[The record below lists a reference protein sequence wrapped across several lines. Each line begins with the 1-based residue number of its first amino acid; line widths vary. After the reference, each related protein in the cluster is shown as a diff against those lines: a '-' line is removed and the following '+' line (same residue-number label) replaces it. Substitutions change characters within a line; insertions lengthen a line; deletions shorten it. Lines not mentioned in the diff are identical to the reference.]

1 MVLRHARSS
10 KFGTRGRRIQRCIR
24 KSVNPCTIEEGD
36 LNSVLI
42 TGGAGYIGSHTAKAL
57 ARSRFEP
64 IVLDNLSKGHSW
76 AVKWGPL
83 IKADIG
89 DYVAVR
95 QVLRHFHIDAV
106 IHFAADAYVGESMRE
121 PRRYFLN
128 NVRNTLTLLE
138 AVMDAGV
145 RHFVFSS
152 SCATYGIPSAVPISE
167 KQPQFPVNPY
177 GESKRF
183 VERTLLWYGEAYG
196 LKSVALRYFNA
207 AGADPGGELGEDHD
221 PETHLIP
228 LVIQAA
234 LGIRP
239 QVEIYGTDYPTPD
252 GTAIRDYIHVSDLA
266 EAHVM
271 ALRHL
276 MSGGENAV
284 LNLGTGQGHSIR
296 EVIATVSRRSGRN
309 VPARE
314 AGRRPGDP
322 PVLVADAAHARKVL
336 GWRPQHS
343 DLGTIV
349 DTALRWQAHHF
360 TEVVLPGLKSG
371 MHHDVAVR

>member
-1 MVLRHARSS
+1 L
-10 KFGTRGRRIQRCIR
+10 
-24 KSVNPCTIEEGD
+24 NEEAH

-64 IVLDNLSKGHSW
+64 VVLDNLSKGHSW

-83 IKADIG
+83 IKGDIG
-89 DYVAVR
+89 DYVVIR
-95 QVLRHFHIDAV
+95 EVLRRFHIDAV
-106 IHFAADAYVGESMRE
+106 IHFAADAYVGESMRD

-128 NVRNTLTLLE
+128 NVRNTLGLLE
-138 AVMDAGV
+138 AVLDAGV
-145 RHFVFSS
+145 RYFVFSS
-152 SCATYGIPSAVPISE
+152 SCATYGIPVAVPISE

-183 VERTLLWYGEAYG
+183 VERTLWWYGEAYG

-207 AGADPGGELGEDHD
+207 AGADPEGELGEDHD

-252 GTAIRDYIHVSDLA
+252 GTAIRDYIHVTDLA
-266 EAHVM
+266 EAHVL

-276 MSGGENAV
+276 MGGGGNAA
-284 LNLGTGQGHSIR
+284 LNLGTGHGHSIR
-296 EVIATVSRRSGRN
+296 EVIAAVSRRSGRH

-322 PVLVADAAHARKVL
+322 PVLVADATRARQVL
-336 GWRPQHS
+336 GWQPQHS
-343 DLGTIV
+343 DLDSIV
-349 DTALRWQAHHF
+349 DTALSWRAHHF
-360 TEVVLPGLKSG
+360 SEMNLLSSESG
-371 MHHDVAVR
+371 VHNGVPVR

>member
-1 MVLRHARSS
+1 MNMSANSCLYGEAHL
-10 KFGTRGRRIQRCIR
+10 K
-24 KSVNPCTIEEGD
+24 
-36 LNSVLI
+36 SVLI

-57 ARSRFEP
+57 ARSRFQP
-64 IVLDNLSKGHSW
+64 VVLDDLSKGHSW

-83 IKADIG
+83 VKADIG
-89 DYVAVR
+89 DYKAVR
-95 QVLRHFHIDAV
+95 EVLRRYRVDAV

-152 SCATYGIPSAVPISE
+152 SCATYGIPAAVPISE

-183 VERTLLWYGEAYG
+183 VERSLWWYGEAYG
-196 LKSVALRYFNA
+196 LKSASLRYFNA
-207 AGADPGGELGEDHD
+207 AGADPEGELGEDHN

-234 LGIRP
+234 LGMRP

-252 GTAIRDYIHVSDLA
+252 GTTVRDYIHVADLA
-266 EAHVM
+266 EAHVL

-276 MSGGENAV
+276 MDGGENIAV
-284 LNLGTGQGHSIR
+284 NLGTGRGYSIR
-296 EVIATVSRRSGRN
+296 EVIAAVSRRSGRN

-314 AGRRPGDP
+314 AARRPGDP
-322 PVLVADAAHARKVL
+322 PVLVADATQAKQVM
-336 GWRPQHS
+336 GWQPQHS
-343 DLGTIV
+343 DLDTIV
-349 DTALRWQAHHF
+349 DTALSWQARHF
-360 TEVVLPGLKSG
+360 QEMNLLNSESSVSE
-371 MHHDVAVR
+371 DVSAP